1 MVKNLMSFDPS
12 SLAPLAAYV
21 GIGGAAGF
29 LMGYGIKK
37 VTKILLI
44 IGGLILVGF
53 IYLGYHK
60 VLNIDWN
67 KIYFSVED
75 GLSGIVNMTSGK
87 ISPEFPSGG
96 DQLISA
102 AFTNY
107 GIPIT
112 GSIAAGFV
120 IGFIKG

>member
-1 MVKNLMSFDPS
+1 
-12 SLAPLAAYV
+12 
-21 GIGGAAGF
+21 
-29 LMGYGIKK
+29 
-37 VTKILLI
+37 
-44 IGGLILVGF
+44 LILVGF

-60 VLNIDWN
+60 VLSIDWN
-67 KIYFSVED
+67 RIYFSVED
-75 GLSGIVNMTSGK
+75 GLSEFVNMTSGK

-120 IGFIKG
+120 FGFIKG

>member
-1 MVKNLMSFDPS
+1 MSFDPS
-12 SLAPLAAYV
+12 SLAPFAASV

-29 LMGYGIKK
+29 LIGYAIKR
-37 VTKILLI
+37 VMKILLI
-44 IGGLILVGF
+44 IGGFLVGF

-60 VLNIDWN
+60 VVNIDWN
-67 KIYFSVED
+67 RIYFSVED

-87 ISPEFPSGG
+87 ISPELPSGG

>member
-1 MVKNLMSFDPS
+1 M
-12 SLAPLAAYV
+12 
-21 GIGGAAGF
+21 
-29 LMGYGIKK
+29 
-37 VTKILLI
+37 KILLI
-44 IGGLILVGF
+44 IGGLVLVGF
-53 IYLGYHK
+53 IYFGYHK

-67 KIYFSVED
+67 KIQLSVED

-87 ISPEFPSGG
+87 IPAEFPSGG

>member
-1 MVKNLMSFDPS
+1 MNLMSFDPS
-12 SLAPLAAYV
+12 SLAPFAASV

-29 LMGYGIKK
+29 LIGSIKK
-37 VTKILLI
+37 VMKILLI
-44 IGGLILVGF
+44 IGGLIIVGF
-53 IYLGYHK
+53 IYFGYHR

-67 KIYFSVED
+67 KIQLSVED

-87 ISPEFPSGG
+87 IPAEFPSGG

>member
-1 MVKNLMSFDPS
+1 MSFDPS

-37 VTKILLI
+37 VMKILLI

-107 GIPIT
+107 GIPIA

>member
-1 MVKNLMSFDPS
+1 M
-12 SLAPLAAYV
+12 
-21 GIGGAAGF
+21 GGAAGF
-29 LMGYGIKK
+29 LIGYAINK
-37 VTKILLI
+37 VMKILLI

-53 IYLGYHK
+53 IYFGYHR

-67 KIYFSVED
+67 KFQLSVED

-87 ISPEFPSGG
+87 IPAEFPSGG

>member
-1 MVKNLMSFDPS
+1 MC
-12 SLAPLAAYV
+12 SLG

-29 LMGYGIKK
+29 LIGYAINK
-37 VTKILLI
+37 VMKILLI

-53 IYLGYHK
+53 IYFGYHR

-67 KIYFSVED
+67 KIRLSVED

-87 ISPEFPSGG
+87 IPAEFPSGG

-102 AFTNY
+102 ALTNY

>member
-1 MVKNLMSFDPS
+1 MKLMSFDPG
-12 SLAPLAAYV
+12 SLAPIAASV

-29 LMGYGIKK
+29 LIGYAIKK
-37 VTKILLI
+37 AMKILLI

-60 VLNIDWN
+60 VLSIDWN
-67 KIYFSVED
+67 RIYFSVEV
-75 GLSGIVNMTSGK
+75 GLSEFVNMTSGK
-87 ISPEFPSGG
+87 ISPEFPAGG

>member
-1 MVKNLMSFDPS
+1 MSFDPS
-12 SLAPLAAYV
+12 SLAPLVAYV

-37 VTKILLI
+37 VMKILLI

-67 KIYFSVED
+67 KIYLSVED

-96 DQLISA
+96 DQLITA

>member
-1 MVKNLMSFDPS
+1 MKLMSFDPG
-12 SLAPLAAYV
+12 SLAPIAASV

-29 LMGYGIKK
+29 LIGYAIKK
-37 VTKILLI
+37 AMKILLI

-60 VLNIDWN
+60 VLSIDWN
-67 KIYFSVED
+67 RIYFSVED

-87 ISPEFPSGG
+87 ISPSGG

-120 IGFIKG
+120 FGFIKG

>member
-1 MVKNLMSFDPS
+1 MKLMSFDPG
-12 SLAPLAAYV
+12 SLAPIAASV

-29 LMGYGIKK
+29 LIGYAIKK
-37 VTKILLI
+37 TMKILLI

-60 VLNIDWN
+60 VLSIDWN
-67 KIYFSVED
+67 RIYFSVAD

>member
-1 MVKNLMSFDPS
+1 MKLMSFDPG
-12 SLAPLAAYV
+12 SLAPIAASV

-29 LMGYGIKK
+29 LIGYAIKK
-37 VTKILLI
+37 AMKILLI

-60 VLNIDWN
+60 VLSIDWN
-67 KIYFSVED
+67 RIYFSVED
-75 GLSGIVNMTSGK
+75 GLSEFVNMTSGK

-120 IGFIKG
+120 FGFIKG

>member
-1 MVKNLMSFDPS
+1 MKLMSFDPG
-12 SLAPLAAYV
+12 SLAPIAASV

-29 LMGYGIKK
+29 LIGYAIKK
-37 VTKILLI
+37 AMKILLI

-60 VLNIDWN
+60 VLSIDWN
-67 KIYFSVED
+67 RIYFSVED

-102 AFTNY
+102 ALTNY